1 MLTESCGSGILT
13 FCIPSKWRRVSTVNS
28 IVLWSIYA
36 AHNIN
41 VLMQT
46 IS

>member
-1 MLTESCGSGILT
+1 MPTESCGSGILT
-13 FCIPSKWRRVSTVNS
+13 FCIPSKWRRVSIVNS

-36 AHNIN
+36 VSNIN

-46 IS
+46 T